1 MDVNSSFG
9 SCWLAGWWNVQR
21 KQATSSS
28 WVAEFLV
35 FCLSPVGEKSVLVN
49 FGLPHSICGIGYKF
63 HQSYTNHNLIW
74 FESRPWHFPKQCD
87 WQIISLDKNRPYI
100 PLLTELPE
108 VSWLAGCQHSAVL
121 TSWIGCGEQVR
132 EMKHLWL
139 ESHARK
145 GCWEST
151 WSHCVPNA
159 EWGICFSHVQIFF
172 RLFSKNNIQLGHKDS
187 RNKQFS
193 TDYQQRRSSP
203 LCF

>member
-1 MDVNSSFG
+1 MDVNGSFG
-9 SCWLAGWWNVQR
+9 SCWLAVWWNVLG

-28 WVAEFLV
+28 WVAEVLV
-35 FCLSPVGEKSVLVN
+35 FCRSPVGEKSVLVN

-63 HQSYTNHNLIW
+63 HLRITTRFDLNPGPGI
-74 FESRPWHFPKQCD
+74 FEKNATR
-87 WQIISLDKNRPYI
+87 QIISLDKNRPYI

-121 TSWIGCGEQVR
+121 TSWIGCGEQVW

-151 WSHCVPNA
+151 WSRCVPNT
-159 EWGICFSHVQIFF
+159 EWGICFCHVQFCF

-193 TDYQQRRSSP
+193 TDYQQWRSSP